1 SSCGC
6 GSGLSWVLWCV
17 VVIHYFTDLP
27 LSSAA
32 SYRPIHATKPI
43 CCQTEDA
50 EHCVK
55 LMKKLVDLSHT
66 VEDGMITYKGIP
78 APLICDFLTREA
90 SKAYYAEGTTFH
102 IGKIEMAAN
111 TGTYLDSPF
120 HRYADGKDLSEL
132 KLEVLA
138 DLDAIAFHTQPDQ
151 ISIGPELFADAQNQ
165 ISGKAILIHTGW
177 DKHWRTDQYFED
189 HPHLTEAAA
198 AWLKEA
204 GATLVGIDS
213 YNIDG
218 TKTGTR
224 PAHSILLG
232 ADIPIVEHMCNLQSL
247 PDSGFKFNAVPVKVK
262 KFGTFPVRAY
272 AVVGL

>member
-1 SSCGC
+1 
-6 GSGLSWVLWCV
+6 
-17 VVIHYFTDLP
+17 
-27 LSSAA
+27 
-32 SYRPIHATKPI
+32 
-43 CCQTEDA
+43 
-50 EHCVK
+50 
-55 LMKKLVDLSHT
+55 MKKLIDLSHT
-66 VEDGMITYKGIP
+66 VEEGMVTYKGIP

-132 KLEVLA
+132 KLEAIA
-138 DLDAIAFHTQPDQ
+138 DLDGVVLRVKPGETT
-151 ISIGPELFADAQNQ
+151 IGPELFAD
-165 ISGKAILIHTGW
+165 IDVKGKAVLIHTDW
-177 DKHWRTDQYFED
+177 AKHWRTDQYFED
-189 HPHLTEAAA
+189 HPHLNEAAA

-218 TKTGTR
+218 TKTGAR

-232 ADIPIVEHMCNLQSL
+232 ADIPIVEHMCNLQDL
-247 PDSGFKFNAVPVKVK
+247 PDSSFKFNAVPVKVK

-272 AVVGL
+272 AVVEF

>member
-1 SSCGC
+1 
-6 GSGLSWVLWCV
+6 
-17 VVIHYFTDLP
+17 
-27 LSSAA
+27 
-32 SYRPIHATKPI
+32 
-43 CCQTEDA
+43 
-50 EHCVK
+50 
-55 LMKKLVDLSHT
+55 MKKLIDLSHT
-66 VEDGMITYKGIP
+66 VEEGMVTYKGIP

-132 KLEVLA
+132 KLEAIA
-138 DLDAIAFHTQPDQ
+138 DLDGVVLRVKPGETT
-151 ISIGPELFADAQNQ
+151 IGPELFADIDAK
-165 ISGKAILIHTGW
+165 GKAVLIHTDW
-177 DKHWRTDQYFED
+177 AKHWRTDQYFED
-189 HPHLTEAAA
+189 HPHLNEAAA

-218 TKTGTR
+218 TKTGAR

-232 ADIPIVEHMCNLQSL
+232 ADIPIVEHMCNLQDL
-247 PDSGFKFNAVPVKVK
+247 PDSSFKFNAVPVKVK

-272 AVVGL
+272 AVVEF

>member
-1 SSCGC
+1 
-6 GSGLSWVLWCV
+6 
-17 VVIHYFTDLP
+17 
-27 LSSAA
+27 
-32 SYRPIHATKPI
+32 
-43 CCQTEDA
+43 
-50 EHCVK
+50 
-55 LMKKLVDLSHT
+55 MKKLIDLSHT
-66 VEDGMITYKGIP
+66 IEDGMITYKGIP

-111 TGTYLDSPF
+111 TGTYIDSPF
-120 HRYADGKDLSEL
+120 HRYANGKDLSEL
-132 KLEVLA
+132 GLEALA
-138 DLDAIAFHTQPDQ
+138 DLDGILFHAELGQT
-151 ISIGPELFADAQNQ
+151 SIGPQLFANADVK
-165 ISGKAILIHTGW
+165 GKAVLVHTGW

-189 HPHLTEAAA
+189 HPHLSASAAA
-198 AWLKEA
+198 GLKEA

-218 TKTGTR
+218 TKTGDR

-232 ADIPIVEHMCNLQSL
+232 ADIPIVEHMCRLQDV

-272 AVVGL
+272 AVVST